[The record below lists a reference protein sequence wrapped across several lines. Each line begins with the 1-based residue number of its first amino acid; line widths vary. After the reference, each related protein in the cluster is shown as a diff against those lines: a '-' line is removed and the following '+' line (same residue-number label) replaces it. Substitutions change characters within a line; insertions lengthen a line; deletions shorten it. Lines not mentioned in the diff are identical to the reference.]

1 MPPDWTN
8 WRESDPGVAL
18 LELFAFLAEDLL
30 GAARRRRRRR
40 RLLVL
45 AGVSSAVAVA
55 WVAARTRDGE

>member
-1 MPPDWTN
+1 VPPDWTN

-30 GAARRRRRRR
+30 GVDRRRRRRR

-45 AGVSSAVAVA
+45 GGVSSAVAVA
-55 WVAARTRDGE
+55 WLAARARAGD